1 MPDLSSY
8 LLPAQGVWE
17 HRSLRLP
24 FQQTRDDWK
33 VIINNEEIKIILNDY
48 WRVNNV
54 TPDRVRPKVGFLFS
68 KLEIVD
74 RDDEDKIK
82 LELGWWTRS
91 QIKDFQQK
99 LRLCLLHFYYKY
111 PEKAFP
117 SYKSWHESFIEEY
130 EEEKAR
136 GWIWIDPQ
144 KYYPFSKPSSLEE
157 SDWKIHAEPWFNRLD
172 PETDFEMVSN
182 TRGYI
187 YKENRK
193 NLELLIKEDS
203 DFFDTIE
210 KNPLTEEQRRAVA
223 CFAPRTLVV
232 AAAGSGKSSVLAA
245 KTAYA
250 IKKGFFLPSEM
261 LLLAFNNDA
270 AAGLKNK
277 VTSATGKDIEVCTF
291 HKFCLQVIGKATGR
305 KPAVAKFIDQGH
317 GDLAMRKILLDL
329 IKDPLYKHK
338 FDSYNL
344 FFGPRYKEDQ
354 EEEKNRGFKFRT
366 KEGEIVKSNAERIF
380 ADLMHDLKISY
391 EYEMEYPFPTADEAH
406 SQYHPD
412 FYLPQ
417 IDTWVEIWAAAD
429 SEPDPFPGYQAGKI
443 WKRKTHLEHNTKL
456 KEFVAKEIDQTR
468 AGDNVCEWLFRIS
481 EEIQKEKKEEDRKA
495 PKALSDTQK
504 EFAGLL
510 RIFQV
515 HAYNNDLS
523 TYDLE
528 EKISSEN
535 IGLLSDLSLHPQESV
550 FKEKLFLELY
560 GPAEAKWREMLKKNG
575 ETDFEMMMRQAAEI
589 IESGKW
595 TSPYRLIMVD
605 EFQDTSQLRAR
616 ILKALL
622 RTDKTRLV
630 AVGDDWQSIYRFTG
644 ADISIMK
651 NFSDHFGGSE
661 ILKLEQTF
669 RCSPEICD
677 VSKNFILKNPNQLP
691 KNVKPAFPLR
701 EGSVSL
707 LLVDKN
713 VNVII
718 AIKDELNR
726 LDRLHLERGEKK
738 TVAILGRF
746 NSDFSPFINPDDPD
760 YILPSTYPAL
770 DVSCSTIHRSK
781 GMEFDYIILARME
794 QDCSWEFPCQI
805 QDDPILDLAMPEKES
820 YEFAEERRL
829 LYVALTRARFS
840 VTIVAS
846 CDSPSIFTKELVDPT
861 SEYSVKVEKLDA
873 SNNGEMKIIRK
884 GLSKVE
890 AFSLIQSAPAR
901 VQKRRKTYR
910 KRYNHGLLDAR
921 T

>member
-1 MPDLSSY
+1 MQNPASHLQRVDGYWEHHSLRFMPKHDWEVMIQNDVINVVFNGKTFDVSPEKINLKSGLLSSVVELEDDNQNKY
-8 LLPAQGVWE
+8 Q
-17 HRSLRLP
+17 LRGWKRDQIKE
-24 FQQTRDDWK
+24 FQQA
-33 VIINNEEIKIILNDY
+33 
-48 WRVNNV
+48 
-54 TPDRVRPKVGFLFS
+54 
-68 KLEIVD
+68 LE
-74 RDDEDKIK
+74 
-82 LELGWWTRS
+82 GS
-91 QIKDFQQK
+91 
-99 LRLCLLHFYYKY
+99 LLHFYYRY
-111 PEKAFP
+111 PEKVFP
-117 SYKSWHESFIEEY
+117 GYQSWRDSFTEEY
-130 EEEKAR
+130 EKEKSR
-136 GWIWIDPQ
+136 GWVWIDPV
-144 KYYPFSKPSSLEE
+144 KPYSVSKPPELKD
-157 SDWKIHAEPWFNRLD
+157 SDWINHVKLLFNRLD
-172 PETDFEMVSN
+172 PEKDFELVLN
-182 TRGYI
+182 TRSYI
-187 YKENRK
+187 YKENKK

-250 IKKGFFLPSEM
+250 IKKGFFSPSEM

-270 AAGLKNK
+270 SAGLKTK

-291 HKFCLQVIGKATGR
+291 HKFCLRVIGDVTKK
-305 KPAVAKFIDQGH
+305 KPSVAKFIEQEQGDRVM
-317 GDLAMRKILLDL
+317 GNILLDL

-338 FDSYNL
+338 FDSYDL
-344 FFGPRYKEDQ
+344 FFGPRHKEAKG
-354 EEEKNRGFKFRT
+354 EEENRGFKLVT
-366 KEGEIVKSNAERIF
+366 KQKEIVKSKAERIF
-380 ADLMHDLKISY
+380 ADLMHDLGISY
-391 EYEMEYPFPTADEAH
+391 EYEKVYPFPTADETH

-429 SEPDPFPGYQAGKI
+429 GEPDPFPGYQAGKI

-481 EEIQKEKKEEDRKA
+481 GEIQKEKKEKDRKT
-495 PKALSDTQK
+495 PKALSDAQK

-510 RIFQV
+510 RTFQV

-528 EKISSEN
+528 EKISSKN

-575 ETDFEMMMRQAAEI
+575 ETDFEMMMREAAEI

-630 AVGDDWQSIYRFTG
+630 AVGDDWQSIYRFAG
-644 ADISIMK
+644 ADISIMT
-651 NFSDHFGGSE
+651 NYSGHFGESE
-661 ILKLEQTF
+661 ILKLERTF

-677 VSKNFILKNPNQLP
+677 VSKNFILKNPSQLP
-691 KNVKPAFPLR
+691 KNVDSAFPLR
-701 EGSVSL
+701 DGSVSI
-707 LLVDKN
+707 LLVDQN
-713 VNVII
+713 MNAIT
-718 AIKDELNR
+718 AIKDELDR
-726 LDRLHLERGEKK
+726 LDRLHLDLGEKK

-746 NSDFSPFINPDDPD
+746 NSDFSPFINPNDPD
-760 YILPSTYPAL
+760 YIQPSTYPAL
-770 DVSCSTIHRSK
+770 DVSCFTIHKSK
-781 GMEFDYIILARME
+781 GMEFDYIILARM
-794 QDCSWEFPCQI
+794 QQNCSLEFPCQI
-805 QDDPILDLAMPEKES
+805 QDDPVLDLAMPEKED

-829 LYVALTRARFS
+829 LYVALTRARSS
-840 VTIVAS
+840 VGIIAN
-846 CDSPSIFTKELVDPT
+846 CDFPSTFTKELVDPNF
-861 SEYSVKVEKLDA
+861 EYSVKVEKLDA

-884 GLSKVE
+884 GLSKAE
-890 AFSLIQSAPAR
+890 AFSLIKSAPIRAR
-901 VQKRRKTYR
+901 KRRKTYR
-910 KRYNHGLLDAR
+910 KRYNHGCLDAR

>member
-1 MPDLSSY
+1 MESKKQFI
-8 LLPAQGVWE
+8 LLLVRC
-17 HRSLRLP
+17 RSA
-24 FQQTRDDWK
+24 F
-33 VIINNEEIKIILNDY
+33 
-48 WRVNNV
+48 
-54 TPDRVRPKVGFLFS
+54 GCLF
-68 KLEIVD
+68 
-74 RDDEDKIK
+74 
-82 LELGWWTRS
+82 TN
-91 QIKDFQQK
+91 
-99 LRLCLLHFYYKY
+99 LLK
-111 PEKAFP
+111 K
-117 SYKSWHESFIEEY
+117 EY
-130 EEEKAR
+130 EKEKSR
-136 GWIWIDPQ
+136 GWVWIDPVTP
-144 KYYPFSKPSSLEE
+144 YSAPKPPELKD
-157 SDWKIHAEPWFNRLD
+157 SDWINHAKPLFNRLD
-172 PETDFEMVSN
+172 PGTDFELVSN
-182 TRGYI
+182 TSGYI

-210 KNPLTEEQRRAVA
+210 KNPLTEQQRKAIA

-232 AAAGSGKSSVLAA
+232 ASAGSGKSSVLAA

-250 IKKGFFLPSEM
+250 IKKGFFLPSEI

-291 HKFCLQVIGKATGR
+291 HKFCLRVIGNATGR
-305 KPAVAKFIDQGH
+305 KPSVAKYIDQGQ
-317 GDLAMRKILLDL
+317 GDLVMRKILLDL

-338 FDSYNL
+338 LDSYNL
-344 FFGPRYKEDQ
+344 FFGPRHKEDQ

-366 KEGEIVKSNAERIF
+366 KEGEIVKSKAERIF
-380 ADLMHDLKISY
+380 ADLMHDLQISY

-481 EEIQKEKKEEDRKA
+481 EEIQKEKKEEDRKT

-510 RIFQV
+510 RTFQV

-535 IGLLSDLSLHPQESV
+535 IGLLSDLSLRLQESV

-595 TSPYRLIMVD
+595 MSPYRLIMVD

-661 ILKLEQTF
+661 IPKLEQTF

-677 VSKNFILKNPNQLP
+677 VSKNFILKNPSQLP

-760 YILPSTYPAL
+760 YIRPSTYPAL

-781 GMEFDYIILARME
+781 GLEFDYIILARME

-805 QDDPILDLAMPEKES
+805 QDDPILDLAMPEKEG

-829 LYVALTRARFS
+829 LYVALTRARSS
-840 VTIVAS
+840 VAIIAN
-846 CDSPSIFTKELVDPT
+846 CDFPSIFTKELVDPK
-861 SEYSVKVEKLDA
+861 SEYSVKVEKL
-873 SNNGEMKIIRK
+873 NPPKNGEIKIRREE
-884 GLSKVE
+884 LSKLE
-890 AFSLIQSAPAR
+890 AFSLIQFAPTR
-901 VQKRRKTYR
+901 VQKRRKTSR
-910 KRYNHGLLDAR
+910 KRYN
-921 T
+921 

>member
-1 MPDLSSY
+1 MQS
-8 LLPAQGVWE
+8 PASPLQRVDGYWE
-17 HRSLRLP
+17 HHSLRFMP
-24 FQQTRDDWK
+24 KHDWEVMIQNE
-33 VIINNEEIKIILNDY
+33 VI
-48 WRVNNV
+48 NV
-54 TPDRVRPKVGFLFS
+54 VFNGKTFDVSP
-68 KLEIVD
+68 E
-74 RDDEDKIK
+74 KIK
-82 LELGWWTRS
+82 LIRGILSSVVELEDDNQNKYQLRGWKWDQT
-91 QIKDFQQK
+91 KEFQWA
-99 LRLCLLHFYYKY
+99 LNGSLLHFYYRY

-117 SYKSWHESFIEEY
+117 GYQSWRDSFTKEY
-130 EEEKAR
+130 EKEKSR
-136 GWIWIDPQ
+136 GWVWIDPVKRYPLP
-144 KYYPFSKPSSLEE
+144 KYRLESQDWISHAKLLFS
-157 SDWKIHAEPWFNRLD
+157 RLD
-172 PETDFEMVSN
+172 PETDFELVSN

-187 YKENRK
+187 KKENRK

-210 KNPLTEEQRRAVA
+210 KNPLTGQQRKAVA
-223 CFAPRTLVV
+223 CFAPRTLVI
-232 AAAGSGKSSVLAA
+232 ASAGSGKSSVLAA

-250 IKKGFFLPSEM
+250 IKKNFFLPTEI

-270 AAGLKNK
+270 AASLKNK

-291 HKFCLQVIGKATGR
+291 HKFCLRVIGKATGR
-305 KPAVAKFIDQGH
+305 KPSVAKYIDQGQ
-317 GDLAMRKILLDL
+317 GDLVMRKILLDL

-344 FFGPRYKEDQ
+344 FFGPRHKEDQ

-366 KEGEIVKSNAERIF
+366 KEGEIVKSKAERIF
-380 ADLMHDLKISY
+380 ADLMYDLKISY
-391 EYEMEYPFPTADEAH
+391 EYEKEYPFPTADEAH

-481 EEIQKEKKEEDRKA
+481 EEIQKEKKEEDRKT

-510 RIFQV
+510 RTFQV
-515 HAYNNDLS
+515 HAYNNNLS
-523 TYDLE
+523 TYDLK
-528 EKISSEN
+528 EKISPKN
-535 IGLLSDLSLHPQESV
+535 IGVLGGLPLHPQESV

-560 GPAEAKWREMLKKNG
+560 GPAEAKWREMLRKNG

-630 AVGDDWQSIYRFTG
+630 AVGDDWQSIYRFAG

-651 NFSDHFGGSE
+651 NFSDHFGDSE
-661 ILKLEQTF
+661 VLKLERTF
-669 RCSPEICD
+669 RCSPEICNI
-677 VSKNFILKNPNQLP
+677 SKSFILKNPSQLS
-691 KNVKPAFPLR
+691 KNVEPAFPLR
-701 EGSVSL
+701 DGSVSL

-713 VNVII
+713 VNAIT
-718 AIKDELNR
+718 AIKDELDR
-726 LDRLHLERGEKK
+726 LDRLHLDHGEKK
-738 TVAILGRF
+738 TVAVLGRF

-760 YILPSTYPAL
+760 YIQPSTYPAL
-770 DVSCSTIHRSK
+770 DVSCFTIHKAK
-781 GMEFDYIILARME
+781 GMEFDYVILAKME
-794 QDCSWEFPCQI
+794 QDGSWGFPCQI
-805 QDDPILDLAMPEKES
+805 QDDPILDLAMPEKEG
-820 YEFAEERRL
+820 YELAEERRL
-829 LYVALTRARFS
+829 LYVALTRARS
-840 VTIVAS
+840 SATIIAS
-846 CDSPSIFTKELVDPT
+846 CDSSSAFTKELVDPK
-861 SEYSVKVEKLDA
+861 SEYSVKVAKL
-873 SNNGEMKIIRK
+873 NTPKNGEMKLERK
-884 GLSKVE
+884 ELSKTE
-890 AFSLIQSAPAR
+890 ALSLIQFAPAR
-901 VQKRRKTYR
+901 AQKRKNYR
-910 KRYNHGLLDAR
+910 KKYNYGR
-921 T
+921 P